1 MAAAAAGKAHHPPA
15 TGVGHN
21 QNQPVPIGT
30 PIHIPLVEVILELVT
45 LIQEDIPD
53 KIQELVTLIQEDIPD
68 KTQEVIQELVVTL
81 TSILVEPILEGT
93 RIRIQQV
100 DTQPQED
107 ILIKTQRE
115 GTTQIRIQ
123 LLEATPTNIQAGL
136 VPTKEDIPTSTQL
149 EEVIPISIQVLGATQ
164 LEVAILTKGP
174 RTSTQQQVVT
184 QSEVGTQDKV
194 GVMVR
199 LVGTQGVT
207 RMVAVVVTLVATLVA
222 VLVVTQTGTQII
234 RSSVLALVEEATDM
248 VVMVVGWEALLSLV
262 LCRVWDTSPSLQ
274 VLPKKPLWQLAS
286 ALWLEWPLDT
296 D

>member
-1 MAAAAAGKAHHPPA
+1 M
-15 TGVGHN
+15 
-21 QNQPVPIGT
+21 
-30 PIHIPLVEVILELVT
+30 EVILELVT

-53 KIQELVTLIQEDIPD
+53 KIQAVIQELVTLIQAEIPD

-207 RMVAVVVTLVATLVA
+207 PMVAEVVTLVATLVV

-286 ALWLEWPLDT
+286 ALWLEWPLDM